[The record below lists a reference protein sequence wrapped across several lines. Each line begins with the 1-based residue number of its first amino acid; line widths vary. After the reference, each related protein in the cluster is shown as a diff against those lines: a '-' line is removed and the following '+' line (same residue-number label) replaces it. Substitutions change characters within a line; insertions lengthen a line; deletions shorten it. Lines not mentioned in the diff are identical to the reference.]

1 MNPALADCGPDLI
14 GFYRDLLAADPGQRG
29 IAAPCAAALLDA
41 GEPEAALAV
50 AEAAADADDPGVLL
64 ARARAL
70 RMLGRF
76 EPATEAFAT
85 AIAHGAT
92 GAPVLVALGNC
103 LAELGRLEEAA
114 AWFDRAAPG
123 DPSGRA
129 LANLGSTR
137 ARLGQTI
144 EAIAAARAALCRDPG
159 LIDAHRTLAVLL
171 AASEPDAAA
180 LHRETAFRH
189 NPVFLHPGP
198 PDAPRVL
205 VLTCVAEASL
215 PTEHLLPHGR
225 YALAEWFID
234 HANDTEPD
242 LPPHDLI
249 FNAIGEADLMPPLG
263 EAVHRALAAGRP
275 VLNRP
280 EAVARTGRTALAA
293 LLNGIERTVVP
304 PVLRIAAGEVAVSTG
319 LPALIRPVGTH
330 GGKGL
335 RCVRTAGELEDAA
348 GEQGEKYLSR
358 FIDYRSADGYYR
370 KYRMIFVDRVAY
382 PYHLAI
388 GPHWMVHY
396 WTAGMDLDP
405 VRRAEEARF
414 LDDPVAA
421 IGDAALEAIGAI
433 GRRLDL
439 DYAGIDFS
447 ILPDGRVLVFEANAA
462 MLVHPEREPV
472 FAYRNPAVHRILDA
486 FADMLMQRIQATS
499 G

>member
-1 MNPALADCGPDLI
+1 MNLALVDGGPDLI
-14 GFYRDLLAADPGQRG
+14 GFYRDLLATDPGQPG

-50 AEAAADADDPGVLL
+50 AEAAVDAEDPGVLL

-70 RMLGRF
+70 RALGRF
-76 EPATEAFAT
+76 EPAAEAFAT
-85 AIAHGAT
+85 AIAHGVT
-92 GAPVLVALGNC
+92 GAPMLVALGNC
-103 LAELGRLEEAA
+103 LAELGRLEEAT
-114 AWFDRAAPG
+114 AWFDRAAPD
-123 DPSGRA
+123 DPTGRA

-137 ARLGQTI
+137 ARLGQTM
-144 EAIAAARAALCRDPG
+144 EAITAARAALCRDPD

-215 PTEHLLPHGR
+215 PTEHLLPHWR
-225 YALAEWFID
+225 YTLAEWFID
-234 HANDTEPD
+234 HTMDTEPD

-263 EAVHRALAAGRP
+263 GAVRRALAAGRP
-275 VLNRP
+275 VLNEP
-280 EAVARTGRTALAA
+280 DAVARTGRTVLPD
-293 LLNGIERTVVP
+293 LLDGIEGIVVP

-335 RCVRTAGELEDAA
+335 RCVRTAGELDDAA
-348 GEQGEKYLSR
+348 SEEGEKYLSR
-358 FIDYRSADGYYR
+358 FVDYRSADGYYR

-414 LDDPVAA
+414 LADPAAA
-421 IGDAALEAIGAI
+421 IGAAGFEAIGEI

-462 MLVHPEREPV
+462 MLVHPEHDAV
-472 FAYRNPAVHRILDA
+472 FAYRNVAVQRILDA
-486 FADMLMQRIQATS
+486 FSDMLTQRMQVTAR
-499 G
+499 